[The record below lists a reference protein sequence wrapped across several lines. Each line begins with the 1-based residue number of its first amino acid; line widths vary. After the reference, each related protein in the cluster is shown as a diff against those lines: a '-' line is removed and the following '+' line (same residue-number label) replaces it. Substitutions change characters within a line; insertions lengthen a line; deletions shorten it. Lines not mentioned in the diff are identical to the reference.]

1 MINFFERC
9 RVLVRVLTVIC
20 VIIAIPVFSF
30 LLFEFKELVG
40 GYVDIEH
47 LLFVGLLMVL
57 LIALSALTIAIK
69 LIVKDAQDDIGA
81 AMNYKK
87 HELE

>member
-1 MINFFERC
+1 MIKFFERC
-9 RVLVRVLTVIC
+9 RVLVKVLTVIC

-30 LLFEFKELVG
+30 LVFEFKELIG

-47 LLFVGLLMVL
+47 LLFIGLLSVL
-57 LIALSALTIAIK
+57 LIALSALAIAIK
-69 LIVKDAQDDIGA
+69 LIVKDAQEDIGA

-87 HELE
+87 DE

>member
-47 LLFVGLLMVL
+47 LLFVGLLTVL

-69 LIVKDAQDDIGA
+69 LIVKDAQEDIEA

>member
-47 LLFVGLLMVL
+47 LLFVGLLTVL

-69 LIVKDAQDDIGA
+69 LIVKDAQEDIGA
-81 AMNYKK
+81 AMNCKK